1 MKTVVVTP
9 EDISPTKPETPSW
22 QLWASS
28 FGEGSCRTR
37 RTVLLFLKK
46 WRLQSAML
54 NTGETAVASAAPGR
68 PRPMGN
74 MKM

>member
-9 EDISPTKPETPSW
+9 EDISPTKPEM
-22 QLWASS
+22 ASS

-46 WRLQSAML
+46 WRLQIAML